1 MAPQVNL
8 TKIYRRE
15 ADGRVVTIQDAIV
28 DHLRAGNYVE
38 TAAAAVG
45 VNRTTLLRYLM
56 RGAKAL
62 RLSAETGKAVP
73 KVDKVYAEFTARVQV
88 AASEAEAG
96 MLDMLTRLATGG
108 LQVTETSIEY
118 VLDGETRREVKRT
131 ETTRNLAPNVRAIM
145 WRLERRNASHWGRP
159 GSLAPM
165 TEDGAPEPS
174 RAERLESIEAM
185 LTGWQ
190 SGFDDGFEA
199 AKDQTQVAT

>member
-1 MAPQVNL
+1 MAQQVNL
-8 TKIYRRE
+8 TKVYRRDP
-15 ADGRVVTIQDAIV
+15 DGRVVTVQDAIV

-45 VNRTTLLRYLM
+45 VNRTSLHRYLA

-73 KVDKVYAEFTARVQV
+73 KPDKVYADFSARVQE
-88 AASEAEAG
+88 AASQAEAA
-96 MLDMLTRLATGG
+96 MLDMLTRLASGG

-118 VLDGETRREVKRT
+118 VLNGDVRTETKRT

-145 WRLERRNASHWGRP
+145 WRLERRNPGHWGRA

-165 TEDGAPEPS
+165 TEDGAPVPS
-174 RAERLESIEAM
+174 REERIDSIEAM
-185 LTGWQ
+185 LTDYQTGYE
-190 SGFDDGFEA
+190 DGLEA
-199 AKDQTQVAT
+199 AKEQADK